1 MSKFY
6 NQLRSLK
13 GTAIGTITGWSGDI
27 GSLPSGWALCNGK
40 SLQVSDYPELFAVIG
55 YQYGGSDESFLTPKL
70 LERAIVDYHPTHSN
84 IPGIGLNNDF
94 ISRMGVDTANLTS
107 GATSNIDLYVNLNP
121 VNNLTGRVTGIGIN
135 PSGYSDDI
143 SIIPRVLGDHHI
155 ATHGHLGTSRS
166 IKTTGEY
173 AESCQ
178 SEYLL
183 NCDITEAPSYDNQ
196 CQDDC
201 ETLIYWPS
209 EANGNLEW
217 SSFVIP
223 SGPSSSNTM
232 GISVNRGDP
241 FDINASAVNTKW
253 TSSYIRGQFTLQ
265 NTPNKNYMIP
275 EDDTLQDGANA
286 NATHPYP
293 VHLNHDGVNF
303 GGTPA
308 RNTDSTGN
316 AVVSGGSQTSNF
328 AFIGHDHPSLGY
340 SITLGNIRAPNVL
353 LTNNMSTG
361 SLTPLNNGVKDIAS
375 VRIDN
380 INTPS
385 LSVIYIIRAY

>member
-27 GSLPSGWALCNGK
+27 GSLPSGWALCDGK

-121 VNNLTGRVTGIGIN
+121 VNNLSGKVTDIDIN

-143 SIIPRVLGDHHI
+143 SLVPRVLGDAHM
-155 ATHGHLGTSRS
+155 ATHSHVGTSQS
-166 IKTTGEY
+166 INPTNQY
-173 AESCQ
+173 AE
-178 SEYLL
+178 EGENNDLT
-183 NCDITEAPSYDNQ
+183 NCSVAELPFYGR
-196 CQDDC
+196 CQDDSDNFV
-201 ETLIYWPS
+201 YWPS
-209 EANGNLEW
+209 EANGNRPW
-217 SSFVIP
+217 SSFVTP
-223 SGPSSSNTM
+223 SGAFSANTM
-232 GISVNRGDP
+232 GISVRGGWN
-241 FDINASAVNTKW
+241 FDVNESGYQIGGLW
-253 TSSYIRGQFTLQ
+253 PAPEYVRGQFTLQ
-265 NTPNKNYMIP
+265 NSPNKNYMIP
-275 EDDTLQDGANA
+275 GDDTVIQGANA
-286 NATHPYP
+286 NGTHPYP
-293 VHLNHDGVNF
+293 VHLNHPGVNWA
-303 GGTPA
+303 G
-308 RNTDSTGN
+308 
-316 AVVSGGSQTSNF
+316 GGSQQNQNF
-328 AFIGHDHPSLGY
+328 AFGGHDHPTLPY